1 MSSREE
7 QELRKQIEEKMGRKG
22 SYSIKESRVDP
33 VDPEKVCGEVKEIFD
48 EYLRVTGRPSL
59 STTMRVLGNI
69 PLLLKGKWLC
79 MKVER
84 EMGTVPKR
92 LKDIISMVI
101 SKEKGC
107 KS

>member
-1 MSSREE
+1 MG
-7 QELRKQIEEKMGRKG
+7 ELELEKEIEEKIARKG
-22 SYSIKESRVDP
+22 SYSIKESRIDP
-33 VDPEKVCGEVKEIFD
+33 VDPEKVCGEVREIFD
-48 EYLRVTGRPSL
+48 EYLSVTGRPSL
-59 STTMRVLGNI
+59 STTMRIWANI